1 MSFAS
6 AMVSADPPA
15 AKASRKGDLSWQKEE
30 GESGRRPRRR
40 RRVPI
45 SHLLFL
51 LTSDPPSAFR
61 KCSAIC
67 DVLHRGEVGGWGRG
81 GEGITQTV
89 GQDSTIT
96 NTFFRSIHFPSS
108 SSSPYKQTYNKC
120 GESCLISHLGGG
132 MIWMYSTL
140 DEKEGGERRR
150 RKAHCFIKGAAG
162 KKEEMGGGKGN
173 FRLSS
178 SPAAGPRKIAGFG
191 SGEGHAY
198 EPQTQASLDWR
209 SIRAEKVYL
218 SLIIHVLLYSTLLL
232 SFSFTPSFP

>member
-1 MSFAS
+1 
-6 AMVSADPPA
+6 
-15 AKASRKGDLSWQKEE
+15 
-30 GESGRRPRRR
+30 
-40 RRVPI
+40 
-45 SHLLFL
+45 
-51 LTSDPPSAFR
+51 
-61 KCSAIC
+61 
-67 DVLHRGEVGGWGRG
+67 
-81 GEGITQTV
+81 
-89 GQDSTIT
+89 
-96 NTFFRSIHFPSS
+96 
-108 SSSPYKQTYNKC
+108 
-120 GESCLISHLGGG
+120 

-140 DEKEGGERRR
+140 DEKEGGERRGG
-150 RKAHCFIKGAAG
+150 KAHCFIKGAAG

-173 FRLSS
+173 FRLS